1 MQSFFDIDDPLVKV
15 VHPEVGWVVEVD
27 HIYWVVFKPLS
38 LSSAV
43 TFVFTV
49 ALAKVGL
56 AKVPPFI
63 EKATVGGV
71 VSSQIAYKVTFVT
84 ISIEYFIPS
93 LLI

>member
-1 MQSFFDIDDPLVKV
+1 MQSFFDINVPLVKV
-15 VHPEVGWVVEVD
+15 IHPEVGWVVEVD

-49 ALAKVGL
+49 ALPKVGL

-63 EKATVGGV
+63 EKTTVGGV
-71 VSSQIAYKVTFVT
+71 VSSQIAYKVTFVL
-84 ISIEYFIPS
+84 IAIKYFLS
-93 LLI
+93 FLLI